1 MITPAQDARSDV
13 TEVDA
18 LILES
23 AAGVLEARARRRT
36 FMLDVFCAVLRKRAA
51 RIRAEGAG

>member
-51 RIRAEGAG
+51 RIRAGKA